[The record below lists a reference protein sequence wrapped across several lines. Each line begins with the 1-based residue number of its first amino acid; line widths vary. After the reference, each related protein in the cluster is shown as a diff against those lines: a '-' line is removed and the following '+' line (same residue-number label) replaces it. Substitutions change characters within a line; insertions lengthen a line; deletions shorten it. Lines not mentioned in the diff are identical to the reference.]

1 MNVLKGKRVFLVG
14 IILLLPFLSGCQ
26 DNELPEGEIWLRE
39 IPDHPDYRSLS
50 LVGTEW
56 KLIGFLDEIRGRVKL
71 AEPDGEDTY
80 LLNFTE
86 DEEIYGRTST
96 NSAFGKYLLTNGKY
110 LEIFQF
116 NHLTKINEL
125 FDGRYFIESM
135 NRVSSYNLTTKGLVL
150 YYDDKK
156 FMLFKPQ

>member
-1 MNVLKGKRVFLVG
+1 MNVLRCKHVFSIG

-26 DNELPEGEIWLRE
+26 DNELPEEEIWLSE
-39 IPDHPDYRSLS
+39 IPDYPDYRSLS

-56 KLIGFLDEIRGRVKL
+56 KLIGFVDETRRRVKL
-71 AEPDGEDTY
+71 AEPAAEDTY

-96 NSAFGKYLLTNGKY
+96 NTAFGKYVPNNSSY

-135 NRVSSYNLTTKGLVL
+135 NRVSSYNLSTKGLVL